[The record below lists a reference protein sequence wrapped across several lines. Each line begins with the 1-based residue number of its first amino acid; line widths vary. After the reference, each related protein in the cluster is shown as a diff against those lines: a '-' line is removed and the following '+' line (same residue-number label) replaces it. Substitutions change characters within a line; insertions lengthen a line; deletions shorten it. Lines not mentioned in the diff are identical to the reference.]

1 MDFTEGMMLDPQAAA
16 QAAELIPDGLV
27 AADGEARIAYVNQ
40 RALKITGLARADLI
54 GKDIRE
60 ALMLQ
65 DSDGSS
71 WWETTDPWGGLR
83 IRTGHREKLLMLSNG
98 KEALV
103 TAKYLRPG
111 RSQPVNRV
119 ILLMRDAEQR
129 RRTEAAHAALIST
142 VAHELRSPL
151 TSVKGF
157 SSTLLRRWE
166 RFNDEQKRLMIET
179 IEADADRV
187 TRLISELLDVS
198 RIDAG
203 RLQIRPQ
210 PIDLAAVFERHVE
223 RAVATGHD
231 RERFVVEVPGDLPE
245 VWADPDRLDQIL
257 ANLVENALRHGDG
270 CVTLT
275 AMPAHEDDGD
285 TGDSGRRRTLEGCV
299 DLVVSDDGKGIDPA
313 HRDLVFSR
321 FWHGSGRGSTG
332 LGLYVVKGLVE
343 AHGGRI
349 LVETSPSGGAQFR
362 FSLPG
367 QPPDYLA

>member
-1 MDFTEGMMLDPQAAA
+1 MFLRDE
-16 QAAELIPDGLV
+16 ELMEPAVASRAVETLPDGLV
-27 AADGEARIAYVNQ
+27 AADSTARVIYCNSRFEAV
-40 RALKITGLARADLI
+40 TGLRAADVIGQDL
-54 GKDIRE
+54 RE
-60 ALMLQ
+60 SLSLQ
-65 DSDGSS
+65 DSDGTS
-71 WWETTDPWGGLR
+71 WWECTNPWDGLR
-83 IRTGHREKLLMLSNG
+83 TRSGHREKLLMLANG
-98 KEALV
+98 REVLA
-103 TAKYLRPG
+103 TASYIRPG
-111 RSQPVNRV
+111 RNQPVNRV
-119 ILLMRDAEQR
+119 IVMLRDTEHR
-129 RRTEAAHAALIST
+129 RRSEANHAALIST

-166 RFNDEQKRLMIET
+166 RFSDEQKRLMIET

-210 PIDLAAVFERHVE
+210 PLDVALIFERHVE

-231 RERFVVEVPGDLPE
+231 RRRFVLDVPADLPE

-257 ANLVENALRHGDG
+257 ANLVENALRHGG
-270 CVTLT
+270 GTVTLG
-275 AMPAHEDDGD
+275 AAPAQDDERDG
-285 TGDSGRRRTLEGCV
+285 SARRRVQGSV
-299 DLVVSDDGKGIDPA
+299 DLIVSDDGKGIDPA
-313 HRDLVFSR
+313 HRELVFSR

-349 LVETSPSGGAQFR
+349 VVESAPSGGAQFR
-362 FSLPG
+362 FNLPAE
-367 QPPDYLA
+367 PPDYLA

>member
-1 MDFTEGMMLDPQAAA
+1 MFFRDDELLDPAAA
-16 QAAELIPDGLV
+16 ARAVEMLPDGLV
-27 AADGEARIAYVNQ
+27 AADGNAQVIYCNSRFEE
-40 RALKITGLARADLI
+40 ITGLAVADVV
-54 GKDIRE
+54 GHDVRE
-60 ALMLQ
+60 VLTLQ

-71 WWETTDPWGGLR
+71 WWECTNPWDGLR
-83 IRTGHREKLLMLSNG
+83 TRTGHREKLLLLANG
-98 KEALV
+98 REVLV
-103 TAKYLRPG
+103 TASYLRPG
-111 RSQPVNRV
+111 RNEPVNRV
-119 ILLMRDAEQR
+119 LVALRDTEHR
-129 RRTEAAHAALIST
+129 RRTEANHAALIST

-166 RFNDEQKRLMIET
+166 RFSDEQKRLMIET

-210 PIDLAAVFERHVE
+210 PLDVTSIYERHIE

-231 RERFVVEVPGDLPE
+231 RDQFVVDVPADLPE

-257 ANLVENALRHGDG
+257 ANLIENALRHGEG
-270 CVTLT
+270 TVTL
-275 AMPAHEDDGD
+275 AAAPAHDGA
-285 TGDSGRRRTLEGCV
+285 GEGGGRRRIEGSV

-313 HRDLVFSR
+313 HRELVFSR

-349 LVETSPSGGAQFR
+349 VVESSPRGGAQFR
-362 FSLPG
+362 FNLPAE
-367 QPPDYLA
+367 PPDYLA

>member
-1 MDFTEGMMLDPQAAA
+1 ML
-16 QAAELIPDGLV
+16 GN
-27 AADGEARIAYVNQ
+27 G
-40 RALKITGLARADLI
+40 
-54 GKDIRE
+54 RE
-60 ALMLQ
+60 V
-65 DSDGSS
+65 
-71 WWETTDPWGGLR
+71 
-83 IRTGHREKLLMLSNG
+83 
-98 KEALV
+98 LV
-103 TAKYLRPG
+103 TASYIRPG

-119 ILLMRDAEQR
+119 LILLRDTEQR
-129 RRTEAAHAALIST
+129 RRTEANHAALIST

-166 RFNDEQKRLMIET
+166 RFSDEQKRLMIET

-210 PIDLAAVFERHVE
+210 PLDVTSIYERHIE

-231 RERFVVEVPGDLPE
+231 REQFVVDVPADTPE
-245 VWADPDRLDQIL
+245 IWADPDRLDQIL
-257 ANLVENALRHGDG
+257 ANLIENALRHGEG
-270 CVTLT
+270 TVTLGAT
-275 AMPAHEDDGD
+275 AAHDGVK
-285 TGDSGRRRTLEGCV
+285 GAGRRRLEGCV
-299 DLVVSDDGKGIDPA
+299 DLVVSDNGKGIDPA
-313 HRDLVFSR
+313 HRELVFSR

-349 LVETSPSGGAQFR
+349 VVEDAPSGGAQFR
-362 FSLPG
+362 FSLPTE
-367 QPPDYLA
+367 PPDYLA

>member
-1 MDFTEGMMLDPQAAA
+1 MFFPDEELMDPQAATRA
-16 QAAELIPDGLV
+16 VEMIPDGLV
-27 AADGEARIAYVNQ
+27 AADGEARVIYCNRRFQ
-40 RALKITGLARADLI
+40 RLTGLKAADII
-54 GKDIRE
+54 GHDLRKV
-60 ALMLQ
+60 LVLQ
-65 DSDGSS
+65 DSDGTS
-71 WWETTDPWGGLR
+71 WWDVTDPWDGLR
-83 IRTGHREKLLMLSNG
+83 TRTGHRERLLMLANG
-98 KEALV
+98 REALV
-103 TAKYLRPG
+103 TAKYIRPG
-111 RSQPVNRV
+111 RNMPVNRV
-119 ILLMRDAEQR
+119 VVVLRDAEHR
-129 RRTEAAHAALIST
+129 RRTEANHAALIST

-166 RFNDEQKRLMIET
+166 RFSDEQKRLMIET

-210 PIDLAAVFERHVE
+210 PIDVAAVFERHVE
-223 RAVATGHD
+223 RAVATGHH
-231 RERFVVEVPGDLPE
+231 RERFVVDVPADLPE

-270 CVTLT
+270 AVTLAAT
-275 AMPAHEDDGD
+275 PAHDGE
-285 TGDSGRRRTLEGCV
+285 GEGGGRRRLEGSV

-349 LVETSPSGGAQFR
+349 LVETAPSGGAQFR
-362 FSLPG
+362 FNLPSE
-367 QPPDYLA
+367 PPEYLA